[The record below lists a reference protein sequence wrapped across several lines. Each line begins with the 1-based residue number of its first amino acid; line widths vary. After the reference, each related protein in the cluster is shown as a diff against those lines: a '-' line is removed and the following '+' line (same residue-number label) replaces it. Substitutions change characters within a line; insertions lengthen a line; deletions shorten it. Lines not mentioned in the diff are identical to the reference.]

1 MSEKLVKTAF
11 LSIGSNLGNRKKNIN
26 IAKFKLEKNKINVIK
41 SSNNYETLSWPNKKN
56 PKFINVVL
64 KVKTTLTA
72 YELMKKCLQI
82 ENELGRKRTIGKKYL
97 PRTCDIDI
105 IDYNGQTITFDYKDL
120 ALVIPHKNLESR
132 NFVLFPLKEIYPN
145 WKHPKTKEIIDSI
158 IEKLP
163 EEDRK
168 SILKIKKS

>member
-1 MSEKLVKTAF
+1 MSVLIHIEEKLERKR
-11 LSIGSNLGNRKKNIN
+11 GKKND
-26 IAKFKLEKNKINVIK
+26 
-41 SSNNYETLSWPNKKN
+41 
-56 PKFINVVL
+56 
-64 KVKTTLTA
+64 
-72 YELMKKCLQI
+72 
-82 ENELGRKRTIGKKYL
+82 

-105 IDYNGQTITFDYKDL
+105 IDYNAQTITFDYKDL

>member
-105 IDYNGQTITFDYKDL
+105 IDYDRLILKGINNHNLILPHPKMHIRSF
-120 ALVIPHKNLESR
+120 VILP
-132 NFVLFPLKEIYPN
+132 LFEIAKTWIHPLKKISV
-145 WKHPKTKEIIDSI
+145 KELLNSLDIKELRAI
-158 IEKLP
+158 KLV
-163 EEDRK
+163 
-168 SILKIKKS
+168 